1 MYYPVSSRITALTT
15 VRRERLLPAP
25 GQVLVSPG
33 EMVGPAD
40 VVARCQLPGEIR
52 VLDVCRILGIPRAR
66 VAKYVRK
73 SVGDMVQANELLA
86 SPRGPLGQIRRGCR
100 SPVDGEVIEIRDG
113 LILIESATTTFELR
127 AHFRGEVTNVMP
139 NRGVVVSVSG
149 ALIQAMWGSGGEAE
163 GVLKMLVDNPQ
174 KPLRARAID
183 VSCHGTIVVGGRIFE
198 RDVLEQAGEARVR
211 GIIAGGM
218 DAELCQDLN
227 SLPFPV
233 LLTEGFGAL
242 PMSQPVFA
250 LLQSTMGRE
259 ALLSADTRTRRDAR
273 RPEVLIPMRN
283 GHEPLEE
290 EGTGILPMEVGAR
303 VRALRAPHLG
313 DVGQVIDLPPR
324 PQVVESGARLPVAV
338 VQIDDGETVSIPVV
352 NLELIR

>member
-33 EMVGPAD
+33 EVVGPAD

-52 VLDVCRILGIPRAR
+52 VLDVCRILGIPRAQ
-66 VAKYVRK
+66 VGKYMRK

-100 SPVDGEVIEIRDG
+100 SPVEGEVIEIRDG
-113 LILIESATTTFELR
+113 LILIESAATTFELR

-139 NRGVVVSVSG
+139 NRGVVISVSG
-149 ALIQAMWGSGGEAE
+149 ALVQGMWGSGGEAE

-183 VSCHGTIVVGGRIFE
+183 VSCHGTVVVGGRIFE
-198 RDVLEQAGEARVR
+198 QDVLEQAIEARVR
-211 GIIAGGM
+211 GIIVGGM
-218 DAELCQDLN
+218 DAELCQHLD

-242 PMSQPVFA
+242 PMSAPVFA
-250 LLQSTMGRE
+250 LLQANMGRE
-259 ALLSADTRTRRDAR
+259 VLLSADTRTRRDAR
-273 RPEVLIPMRN
+273 RPEVLIPLRN
-283 GHEPLEE
+283 GHDPSEE
-290 EGTGILPMEVGAR
+290 EGTGILPLEEGAQ

-313 DVGQVIDLPPR
+313 EVGKVVDLPAQ
-324 PQVVESGARLPVAV
+324 PQMMESGARLPVAV
-338 VQIDDGETVSIPVV
+338 VELDDSETVSIPLA